1 MKKILVPLLLLSSN
15 AFASEEPISIEFELT
30 EMTIPAKD
38 TISNQESKFEI
49 AFDYNEEVDYQ
60 QKGQFKTTFQVVDVD
75 GLPQVTV
82 KLYDFDNTQ
91 ELLPIGNVTLNTNW
105 GNKSELTWWYKSTKY
120 TMLVTPKKA

>member
-1 MKKILVPLLLLSSN
+1 MKKIFVPLLLLSSN
-15 AFASEEPISIEFELT
+15 AFASQEPVSIEFELT

-91 ELLPIGNVTLNTNW
+91 KLLPVGDVTLNTNW
-105 GNKSELTWWYKSTKY
+105 GNKSEFTWWYKSTKY

>member
-1 MKKILVPLLLLSSN
+1 MKKILIPLLLLSSN
-15 AFASEEPISIEFELT
+15 TIASQEPISIEFELT

-38 TISNQESKFEI
+38 TISNQKSTFEI

-60 QKGQFKTTFQVVDVD
+60 QKDQFKTTFQVVDVD

-82 KLYDFDNTQ
+82 KLYDFDNSQ
-91 ELLPIGNVTLNTNW
+91 KLLPIGNVTLNTNW

-120 TMLVTPKKA
+120 TMQVTPKKA

>member
-1 MKKILVPLLLLSSN
+1 MKKTLVPLLLLSSN
-15 AFASEEPISIEFELT
+15 AFASQEPISIEFELT

-60 QKGQFKTTFQVVDVD
+60 QKDQFKTTFQVVDVD

-91 ELLPIGNVTLNTNW
+91 KLLPIGNVTLNTNW

>member
-1 MKKILVPLLLLSSN
+1 MKKIFIPLLLLSSN
-15 AFASEEPISIEFELT
+15 TIASQEPISIEFELT

-38 TISNQESKFEI
+38 TISNQKSTFEI

-60 QKGQFKTTFQVVDVD
+60 QKDQFKTTFQVVDVD

-82 KLYDFDNTQ
+82 KLYDFDNSQ
-91 ELLPIGNVTLNTNW
+91 KLLPIGNVTLNTNW

-120 TMLVTPKKA
+120 TMQVTPKKA

>member
-1 MKKILVPLLLLSSN
+1 MKKTLIPLLLLSSN
-15 AFASEEPISIEFELT
+15 AFASQEPISIEFELT

-49 AFDYNEEVDYQ
+49 AFDYNEEVDYE
-60 QKGQFKTTFQVVDVD
+60 QKDQFKTTFQVVDVD

-82 KLYDFDNTQ
+82 KLYNFDNTQ
-91 ELLPIGNVTLNTNW
+91 KLLPIGNFTLNTNW

>member
-15 AFASEEPISIEFELT
+15 AFASQEPISIEFELT

-91 ELLPIGNVTLNTNW
+91 KLLPIGNVTLNTNW

>member
-15 AFASEEPISIEFELT
+15 AFASQEPISIEFELT

-60 QKGQFKTTFQVVDVD
+60 QKDQFKTTFKIVDVD

-91 ELLPIGNVTLNTNW
+91 KLLPIGNVTLNTNW